1 MLTKNQF
8 ALLSYIAAR
17 PAGEPALSQR
27 AIAQGTGKALGTVN
41 GLVKE
46 LSAMGCLDGANRITD
61 AGLAALAPYRV
72 DNAVIMA
79 AGMGSRYGGS
89 KQVDGIGPDGEI
101 LMEYSI
107 YDAIR
112 AGFTKVVFI
121 IKPEMR
127 ELVETL
133 CGRRVAGMTAA
144 DGSPVEVCYAY
155 QDFSS
160 VPAFYSIPAERTKP
174 FGTGHAVLCA
184 RSCVGEP
191 FIVINADDY
200 YGVDAF
206 RVIYEELGRL
216 KAEGEATM
224 VGYRLDKTVSEHGSV
239 TRGVCHVTDGT
250 LDRVV
255 ETFKLTVFPDG
266 TIRDVDKNPEGDVY
280 APDTPVSMN
289 FWGFT
294 PWIFTKLEE
303 YFNAFLRALPTGEL
317 KKECLLPSMVG
328 ELIEKGQLRVSVL
341 YSDAKW
347 FGMTYHEDKDAVA
360 AALKALHD
368 AGVYPPT
375 LHG

>member
-1 MLTKNQF
+1 MK
-8 ALLSYIAAR
+8 
-17 PAGEPALSQR
+17 
-27 AIAQGTGKALGTVN
+27 
-41 GLVKE
+41 
-46 LSAMGCLDGANRITD
+46 
-61 AGLAALAPYRV
+61 AAL
-72 DNAVIMA
+72 VIMA

-294 PWIFTKLEE
+294 PDYFAYSQEFFKTFLSDPKNMENLKIEFFIPLMVYKLISDKTATVE
-303 YFNAFLRALPTGEL
+303 
-317 KKECLLPSMVG
+317 
-328 ELIEKGQLRVSVL
+328 VL
-341 YSDAKW
+341 DTASKW
-347 FGMTYHEDKDAVA
+347 FGVTYPEDRQEVVDKIQ
-360 AALKALHD
+360 ALVN
-368 AGVYPPT
+368 AGEYPNK
-375 LHG
+375 LF

>member
-1 MLTKNQF
+1 MK
-8 ALLSYIAAR
+8 
-17 PAGEPALSQR
+17 
-27 AIAQGTGKALGTVN
+27 
-41 GLVKE
+41 
-46 LSAMGCLDGANRITD
+46 
-61 AGLAALAPYRV
+61 AAL
-72 DNAVIMA
+72 VIMA

-133 CGRRVAGMTAA
+133 CGRHVAGMTAA

-216 KAEGEATM
+216 EAEGDARRVPCDGREARPRC
-224 VGYRLDKTVSEHGSV
+224 GDLQAHGISRWYHPR
-239 TRGVCHVTDGT
+239 RGQKSGG
-250 LDRVV
+250 R
-255 ETFKLTVFPDG
+255 
-266 TIRDVDKNPEGDVY
+266 R
-280 APDTPVSMN
+280 
-289 FWGFT
+289 
-294 PWIFTKLEE
+294 
-303 YFNAFLRALPTGEL
+303 LRA
-317 KKECLLPSMVG
+317 
-328 ELIEKGQLRVSVL
+328 R
-341 YSDAKW
+341 Y
-347 FGMTYHEDKDAVA
+347 
-360 AALKALHD
+360 
-368 AGVYPPT
+368 AGVYEFLGLYAVD
-375 LHG
+375 LHKAGGIL

>member
-1 MLTKNQF
+1 MK
-8 ALLSYIAAR
+8 
-17 PAGEPALSQR
+17 
-27 AIAQGTGKALGTVN
+27 
-41 GLVKE
+41 
-46 LSAMGCLDGANRITD
+46 
-61 AGLAALAPYRV
+61 AAL
-72 DNAVIMA
+72 VIMA

-160 VPAFYSIPAERTKP
+160 VPAFYSIPTERTKP

-216 KAEGEATM
+216 EAEGEATM

-266 TIRDVDKNPEGDVY
+266 T
-280 APDTPVSMN
+280 TPVYW
-289 FWGFT
+289 WGMSAQL
-294 PWIFTKLEE
+294 KLIIDKC
-303 YFNAFLRALPTGEL
+303 YCRGLQL
-317 KKECLLPSMVG
+317 KNKKVG
-328 ELIEKGQLRVSVL
+328 TIVVGGSPVDSIQYELIDKQFDCMAKYLSWNLLFQKSYYATAKDELSKNQ
-341 YSDAKW
+341 DAMKEL
-347 FGMTYHEDKDAVA
+347 EDIGKE
-360 AALKALHD
+360 L
-368 AGVYPPT
+368 
-375 LHG
+375 

>member
-1 MLTKNQF
+1 M
-8 ALLSYIAAR
+8 
-17 PAGEPALSQR
+17 
-27 AIAQGTGKALGTVN
+27 
-41 GLVKE
+41 
-46 LSAMGCLDGANRITD
+46 
-61 AGLAALAPYRV
+61 
-72 DNAVIMA
+72 
-79 AGMGSRYGGS
+79 
-89 KQVDGIGPDGEI
+89 
-101 LMEYSI
+101 
-107 YDAIR
+107 
-112 AGFTKVVFI
+112 VFI

-127 ELVETL
+127 EMMDELVGYLKEKKTAK
-133 CGRRVAGMTAA
+133 GQPVQVAY
-144 DGSPVEVCYAY
+144 VY
-155 QDFSS
+155 QDYTS
-160 VPAFYSIPAERTKP
+160 VPDFYHIPEGRTKP

-216 KAEGEATM
+216 EAEGEATM

-239 TRGVCHVTDGT
+239 TRGVCHVTDGK

-341 YSDAKW
+341 HSDAKW

-360 AALKALHD
+360 AALRALHD